1 MERQAADVINTV
13 TGSKIRYSEK
23 EEMIDMCLAIQEI
36 REEGIEKGRAEGRI
50 EGEIIGVIRS
60 NKKWG
65 VPQEETRQ
73 YIMEEYHK
81 SVEEIEEYITTYW
94 K

>member
-1 MERQAADVINTV
+1 MITAAHGKVQSYCLVDMENKNRESWCTV
-13 TGSKIRYSEK
+13 TQNENPDTSNKRSTY
-23 EEMIDMCLAIQEI
+23 
-36 REEGIEKGRAEGRI
+36 
-50 EGEIIGVIRS
+50 IRS

>member
-1 MERQAADVINTV
+1 MTQNENPDTSNKRST
-13 TGSKIRYSEK
+13 Y
-23 EEMIDMCLAIQEI
+23 
-36 REEGIEKGRAEGRI
+36 
-50 EGEIIGVIRS
+50 IRS